1 VQQAANSTGAP
12 PANGGG
18 LGGDRSP
25 FGVLGR
31 IVVGYRWVVIGVWI
45 VAAVA
50 IVALSPRLPQTTSQS
65 DALPRDYE
73 SIKAANLQSKAFP
86 SGFTPA
92 VIVVFQ
98 RGDGRP
104 LTASDSAEVVQI
116 AQQLGGEQ
124 IPDVK
129 RVVPGPA
136 SPNHLV
142 QTVGVQMPQLSQGNA
157 TRVADSVKTIR
168 SDLQTLT
175 EGTGL
180 TAGTTG
186 TAAQYLDQQQTG
198 NRALT
203 IITVATIGL
212 IVVLLLV
219 IFRSPLIALLPIL
232 LIAVVSQVANGLI
245 GDAARLFGLQAD
257 SSISQLLVVVLF
269 GVGTDY
275 ILFLLFRYRERLR
288 AGEQPKPAMVSA
300 VTRVGEV
307 IASAAGVVIIAF
319 LAMALSSFGSF
330 RAMGP
335 SLAIAVAVTLVAGLT
350 LVPAV
355 VSLFGTKVFWP
366 SRSWRQEPSGARFAA
381 VGRMV
386 GRRPWLFATVSG
398 AVMLALALAA
408 LTFKPSFDQSSN
420 LPQSAQSQVA
430 LRNLQKGFPA
440 GATQPTQVFLHSDR
454 GEALARADLLAYYQR
469 LQHVPGVGQVAPP
482 QLSKD
487 GTTAEFVVFLK
498 DSPASREA
506 LATVRGPLRDTAHSA
521 APPGTTALV
530 GGLTSVYVDIQSSMD
545 RDYSVVFPVAAAL
558 VWVIL
563 ALLLRSLVAPW
574 YLMASV
580 GLGFAAT
587 LGATAI
593 LFQNV
598 LGNAGVFFF
607 LPLIIYMFV
616 VALGTDYNILMVARL
631 REESKEGMPPREA
644 TAMAIRQAGPTIAS
658 AGLILAGSFGSLML
672 AGNTQ
677 ITEYGFS
684 LSFGILVAAY
694 VMAMFFTPSL
704 TGLIGRRAWWPSRG
718 FRVD

>member
-1 VQQAANSTGAP
+1 VQPPVNSTGAP
-12 PANGGG
+12 PPNGGG
-18 LGGDRSP
+18 RSP
-25 FGVLGR
+25 FGLLGR
-31 IVVGYRWVVIGVWI
+31 LVVGYRWVVIGVWI

-50 IVALSPRLPQTTSQS
+50 IVAFSPKLPQTTSQS

-86 SGFTPA
+86 AAFTPA

-98 RGDGRP
+98 RSDGGP
-104 LTASDSAEVVQI
+104 LTASDSAKVAQI
-116 AQQLGGEQ
+116 AQELAGKK
-124 IPDVK
+124 IPYVK
-129 RVVPGPA
+129 RVIPGQA

-142 QTVGVQMPQLSQGNA
+142 QTVGIQMPQLGQGNA
-157 TRVADSVKTIR
+157 NAVANSVKTVR
-168 SDLQTLT
+168 SDLKTLT
-175 EGTGL
+175 AGTGL
-180 TAGTTG
+180 VAGTTG

-203 IITVATIGL
+203 IITVVTIGL
-212 IVVLLLV
+212 ILVLLLA
-219 IFRSPLIALLPIL
+219 IFRSPIIALLPIL
-232 LIAVVSQVANGLI
+232 LIGVVSQVANGLI
-245 GDAARLFGLQAD
+245 GVAANVFGLQAD

-288 AGEQPKPAMVSA
+288 AGEEPKQAMVSA

-307 IASAAGVVIIAF
+307 IASAAGVVIVAF
-319 LAMALSSFGSF
+319 LAITLSSFASF

-335 SLAIAVAVTLVAGLT
+335 SLAIAVAVTLVAALT

-355 VSLFGTKVFWP
+355 VSLLGPRVFWP
-366 SRSWRQEPSGARFAA
+366 SRAWKQEPTGARFAA
-381 VGRMV
+381 IGRAV
-386 GRRPWLFATVSG
+386 GRRPAIFASVSG
-398 AVMLALALAA
+398 VVMVALALAA

-420 LPQSAQSQVA
+420 LPQNAESQVA

-454 GEALARADLLAYYQR
+454 GQPLARAELLTYYQR

-482 QLSKD
+482 QVSKD
-487 GTTAEFVVFLK
+487 GATAEFIVFLK
-498 DSPASREA
+498 DSPASRQA
-506 LATVRGPLRDTAHSA
+506 LATVRGPLRGTAHSA

-530 GGLTSVYVDIQSSMD
+530 GGLTAVYVDIQAIMN
-545 RDYSVVFPVAAAL
+545 RDYSLVFPIAAAL

-598 LGNAGVFFF
+598 LGNPGVFFF

-631 REESKEGMPPREA
+631 REESKEGLPPRDA
-644 TAMAIRQAGPTIAS
+644 TAVAIRHAGPTIAS
-658 AGLILAGSFGSLML
+658 AGLILAGSFASLML

-704 TGLIGRRAWWPSRG
+704 TALLGRRAWWPSRG